1 MQQHARLRHVHRV
14 GGRRR
19 QAVRQ
24 TRFGVHP
31 DMRLHPEVPL
41 VSLLRLVHLR
51 IPFSPAVLRRRR
63 RVNDARIHDRPRLQ
77 PMPERRQMHIDLL
90 EQPHPQA
97 LRLQQVAEVQDR
109 RLVRQRT
116 AQAQTRKAAHRLH
129 LVEQIL
135 HARIA
140 QVVEQLHTMN
150 PQHHP
155 KRIGAAA
162 TASLR
167 IERLDPILQLLPGN
181 QPLHLLQ
188 EDLPARPPLLRIV
201 LQFRKSHLKLHGPL
215 TAPRSFHATKL
226 HPSCSELP

>member
-1 MQQHARLRHVHRV
+1 MLHLRPHRCLALLGRRLGAVPIEQATLARLHRHLPGDAATPVLRALVHTLVARVAPCLRLVTMQQHARLRHVRRV

-63 RVNDARIHDRPRLQ
+63 RVNDARIHDRR
-77 PMPERRQMHIDLL
+77 MPERRQMHIDLL
-90 EQPHPQA
+90 EQPHA
-97 LRLQQVAEVQDR
+97 LRLQAEVQDR

-129 LVEQIL
+129 LVE
-135 HARIA
+135 H
-140 QVVEQLHTMN
+140 
-150 PQHHP
+150 
-155 KRIGAAA
+155 
-162 TASLR
+162 
-167 IERLDPILQLLPGN
+167 
-181 QPLHLLQ
+181 
-188 EDLPARPPLLRIV
+188 
-201 LQFRKSHLKLHGPL
+201 LHGR
-215 TAPRSFHATKL
+215 TRSIT
-226 HPSCSELP
+226 PSG

>member
-1 MQQHARLRHVHRV
+1 MLHLRPHRCLALLGRRLGAVPIEQATLARLHRHLPGDVATPVLRALVHTLVARVAPCLRLVTMQQHARLRHVRRV

-77 PMPERRQMHIDLL
+77 PMPERRQMRIDLL

-97 LRLQQVAEVQDR
+97 LRLQQVTEVQDR

-116 AQAQTRKAAHRLH
+116 AQAQTRKAAH
-129 LVEQIL
+129 
-135 HARIA
+135 
-140 QVVEQLHTMN
+140 
-150 PQHHP
+150 
-155 KRIGAAA
+155 
-162 TASLR
+162 
-167 IERLDPILQLLPGN
+167 
-181 QPLHLLQ
+181 
-188 EDLPARPPLLRIV
+188 
-201 LQFRKSHLKLHGPL
+201 
-215 TAPRSFHATKL
+215 
-226 HPSCSELP
+226 